1 MIQPS
6 IVVVFTPLKP
16 NKKKHGDFSLR
27 IQVAARNAL
36 RVQFGGYSIFLGGTW
51 IHKVCCL
58 LPKKNGVSVEAFQE
72 EHEEMCLHGVVQ
84 PRDDQGPSRKLGSSM
99 GRWHYAL
106 RFPWKRVCRDFWLG
120 EKEFLIHILFLCF
133 GMDVFG

>member
-1 MIQPS
+1 MQTCNTCVYMIQPS

-58 LPKKNGVSVEAFQE
+58 LPKKMVFRWRHSKKNMKRCVYTEWCNPGTTRDLQGNW
-72 EHEEMCLHGVVQ
+72 GVVWA
-84 PRDDQGPSRKLGSSM
+84 GGTMPSNFPGRGYVEIFGWEKRSS
-99 GRWHYAL
+99 
-106 RFPWKRVCRDFWLG
+106 
-120 EKEFLIHILFLCF
+120 
-133 GMDVFG
+133 